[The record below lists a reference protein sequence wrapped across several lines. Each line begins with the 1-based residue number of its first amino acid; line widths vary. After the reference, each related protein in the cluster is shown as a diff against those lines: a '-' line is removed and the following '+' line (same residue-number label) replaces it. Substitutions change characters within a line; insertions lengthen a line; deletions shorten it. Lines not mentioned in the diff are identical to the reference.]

1 MSGKPPELKTQIFKF
16 KEQQKPLRRIK
27 MNSPIGTKT
36 HHIDTEEHQ
45 QQRENAETVGVGMN

>member
-1 MSGKPPELKTQIFKF
+1 
-16 KEQQKPLRRIK
+16 